1 MRTDARVN
9 VTLCRLED
17 IPDRTARGFVVETG
31 PSDHPQRLDLFV
43 HRDGESVVAYR
54 NSCPHQGTPLE
65 LVPDSFLT
73 RDRKRFLCT
82 THGAQFRLHD
92 GLCTTG
98 PCKGKSLTALTL
110 ERDGENLLLRLP
122 D

>member
-1 MRTDARVN
+1 MRTDARVH
-9 VTLCRLED
+9 VALCRLEE

-31 PSDHPQRLDLFV
+31 APGDPRPLDLFV

-65 LVPDSFLT
+65 LVPDGFLT

-98 PCKGKSLTALTL
+98 PCKGKSLTALAI
-110 ERDGENLLLRLP
+110 ERDGEDLLLRLP

>member
-1 MRTDARVN
+1 MRTDARARFA
-9 VTLCRLED
+9 LCRLAE

-31 PSDHPQRLDLFV
+31 APGYPQPLDLFA

-65 LVPDSFLT
+65 LVPDGFLT

-98 PCKGKSLTALTL
+98 PCKGKSLTALVI
-110 ERDGENLLLRLP
+110 ERDGEDLLLHLP

>member
-1 MRTDARVN
+1 MRTDARSRVA
-9 VTLCRLED
+9 LCRLED

-31 PSDHPQRLDLFV
+31 APGDPRPLDLFV

-65 LVPDSFLT
+65 LVPDGFLT

-98 PCKGKSLTALTL
+98 PCKGKSLTALAI
-110 ERDGENLLLRLP
+110 ERDGEDLLLRLP

>member
-1 MRTDARVN
+1 MQAAARTRA
-9 VTLCRLED
+9 TLCRLDE
-17 IPDRTARGFVVETG
+17 IPDGTARGFVVETG
-31 PSDHPQRLDLFV
+31 EPDNRQRLDLFV
-43 HRDGESVVAYR
+43 HRSGETIVAYR

-65 LVPDSFLT
+65 LVPDRFMT

-98 PCKGKSLTALTL
+98 PCKGKYLTPLIV
-110 ERDGENLLLRLP
+110 ERDGGTLLLVIP

>member
-1 MRTDARVN
+1 
-9 VTLCRLED
+9 
-17 IPDRTARGFVVETG
+17 
-31 PSDHPQRLDLFV
+31 
-43 HRDGESVVAYR
+43 
-54 NSCPHQGTPLE
+54 
-65 LVPDSFLT
+65 VPDGFLT

-98 PCKGKSLTALTL
+98 PCKGKSLTALAI
-110 ERDGENLLLRLP
+110 ERDGEDLLLRLP